1 MAVHEEELPGIG
13 RKFEL
18 LGTKGER
25 IDVVIHHSGRRDVY
39 VFESD
44 DEEADATAHVQLSDD
59 QARRL
64 GAVLSGVY
72 FKPTIVEEIEKVIG
86 EFVVD
91 WITLSE
97 SSTAAGKTIADL
109 QIRKQTGMSV
119 IAVVRGTEV
128 ETSPDPYV
136 PLEPGDRLVV
146 VGPREDF
153 PKFIR
158 TYG

>member
-97 SSTAAGKTIADL
+97 ESAAAGKTIADL

-119 IAVVRGTEV
+119 IAVVRGTDV

-136 PLEPGDRLVV
+136 PLAPGDRLVV

>member
-13 RKFEL
+13 RKFEIV
-18 LGTKGER
+18 GAKGER
-25 IDVVIHHSGRRDVY
+25 VDVVVHHSGRRDLY
-39 VFESD
+39 IFESD
-44 DEEADATAHVQLSDD
+44 DEEADATAHVQLTDD
-59 QARRL
+59 SARRL

-97 SSTAAGKTIADL
+97 SSTAAGRTIADL
-109 QIRKQTGMSV
+109 QIRKQTGLSV
-119 IAVVRGTEV
+119 IAVVRGGAV

-153 PKFIR
+153 PNFIR